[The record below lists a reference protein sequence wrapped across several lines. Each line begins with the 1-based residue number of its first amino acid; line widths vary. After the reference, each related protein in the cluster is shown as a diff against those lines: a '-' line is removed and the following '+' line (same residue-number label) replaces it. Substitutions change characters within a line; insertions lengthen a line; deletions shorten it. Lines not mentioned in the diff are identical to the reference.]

1 MKVLIILSLLTSL
14 SYADADKSENIDQ
27 LKQMISGNIDQ
38 HISLLQNFKSCIQS
52 ASGREQLQACR
63 KSNKEAME
71 KFKAENKDERKSFKE
86 QMKAKRE
93 EKKASREKK
102 Q

>member
-1 MKVLIILSLLTSL
+1 MKVLILLSLLTSL
-14 SYADADKSENIDQ
+14 SYADADKSENLDQ
-27 LKQMISGNIDQ
+27 LKSMISGNIDQ

-52 ASGREQLQACR
+52 ATGREQLQDCR

-71 KFKAENKDERKSFKE
+71 KFRAENKDERKSFKE
-86 QMKAKRE
+86 EMKAKRE
-93 EKKASREKK
+93 EKKASKEKK